1 MSYIRLWLAGVF
13 FFFFKAHLK
22 NDVIRTI
29 GENIQST
36 IILIP
41 LLTL

>member
-1 MSYIRLWLAGVF
+1 MSYIRLWLAGAF
-13 FFFFKAHLK
+13 FFLKAHLK